1 MVKKKFSLFMAVCM
15 ILSTLVFCASPL
27 TAKAD
32 DRIKDMVEDMT
43 TQEKVAQMLMPSFRY
58 WGEGDKKEGV
68 TEINDAI
75 RATLNKYS
83 FGGVIVFAQN
93 CQNAKQTTALINSMQ
108 KANLAGGAQSA
119 LLVSIDQEGGYITR
133 LNTGTAMP
141 GNMAIGA
148 TGDTENAYRAANIIG
163 NELAVQGI
171 NVDFAPV
178 MDVNNNPANPIIG
191 VRSFSDDPDVVEKF
205 GAKYIEG
212 LHNNGVMAALKH
224 FPGHGDTNTD
234 SHTGLPT
241 IDKTY
246 DELKKM
252 ELIPFAGV
260 AKNADFIMTA
270 HIQYPKIESQTYISK
285 STGEEIYLPATL
297 SKTILTDIL
306 RNDMGFS
313 GVVVTDAMDMAAI
326 SEHFDSM
333 DSTRLAINAGTDMI
347 LMPVDLSTP
356 AGLNNLDKYIDGVV
370 EQVNNGAISAARV
383 DESVYRILKMK
394 AKYGL
399 MHDDSLNI
407 MKKSSRITPSE
418 VLAQAT
424 VGSKAHHDVEWDI
437 AVDAITAVKNDNA
450 FPITSDKKVVVLY
463 PAENQANS
471 ILYGIEKLKNSKVNV
486 NSDNIVAV
494 CTTDMAEDGILAATE
509 GADVVIMISATYS
522 ADFKNQDLA
531 NKLVAKTHESGKK
544 FILLS
549 AHLPYDVSMCPE
561 ADGIIACYCGKGMA
575 ELPTGKSDSKQY
587 NPNIPAAIYTLFGG
601 SNPTGKLPVK
611 IN

>member
-1 MVKKKFSLFMAVCM
+1 MVKKRLSLFMVVCM
-15 ILSTLVFCASPL
+15 TITSLVFSISPM
-27 TAKAD
+27 TARAEDK
-32 DRIKDMVEDMT
+32 IMDMVEGMT

-58 WGEGDKKEGV
+58 WGEGDTKEGV
-68 TEINDAI
+68 TELNDAQK
-75 RATLNKYS
+75 ATLSKYS

-93 CQNAKQTTALINSMQ
+93 CQNAKQTTALIKAMQ
-108 KANLAGGAQSA
+108 KANLDGGAESS

-148 TGDTENAYRAANIIG
+148 TGETENAYRAAYVIG
-163 NELAVQGI
+163 KELAVQGI

-191 VRSFSDDPDVVEKF
+191 VRSFSDDPEVVAQF

-234 SHTGLPT
+234 SHTGLPK

-246 DELKKM
+246 DELKQM

-270 HIQYPKIESQTYISK
+270 HIQYPKIEAQTYTSI

-306 RNDMGFS
+306 RTDIGYE
-313 GVVVTDAMDMAAI
+313 GVVITDAMDMAAI
-326 SEHFDSM
+326 AEHFDEM
-333 DSTRLAINAGTDMI
+333 DSARLAINAGADMI
-347 LMPVDLSTP
+347 LMPVDLSNP
-356 AGLNNLDKYIDGVV
+356 EGLAHLDEYIDGVV
-370 EQVNNGAISAARV
+370 AQINSGAISADRV
-383 DESVYRILKMK
+383 DESVYRIMKMK

-399 MHDDSLNI
+399 LHDDSLNV

-418 VLAQAT
+418 VLAENT
-424 VGSKAHHDVEWDI
+424 VGSKAHHEVEWGI
-437 AVDAITAVKNDNA
+437 AVDAITAVKNDDA
-450 FPITSDKKVVVLY
+450 FPVTSEKKVVVLY
-463 PAENQANS
+463 PAANQANS
-471 ILYGIEKLKNSKVNV
+471 IVYGIERLKDAKVSV
-486 NSDNIVAV
+486 NSDNIVSL
-494 CTTDMAEDGILAATE
+494 CTKDMAEENVLASTA
-509 GADVVIMISATYS
+509 GADVVIMISANYS
-522 ADFKNQDLA
+522 ADFTNQDLA
-531 NKLVAKTHESGKK
+531 NKLVAKTHENGGK

-549 AHLPYDVSMCPE
+549 AQLPYDVTMCPE
-561 ADGIIACYCGKGMA
+561 ADGIIACYCAKGMA
-575 ELPTGKSDSKQY
+575 ELPTGKPNSKQY

-601 SNPTGKLPVK
+601 SNPTGKLPVTIK
-611 IN
+611 

>member
-1 MVKKKFSLFMAVCM
+1 MVKKRLSLFMVVCM
-15 ILSTLVFCASPL
+15 TITSLVFSISPT
-27 TAKAD
+27 TARAEDK
-32 DRIKDMVEDMT
+32 IMDMVEGMT

-58 WGEGDKKEGV
+58 WGEGDTKEGV
-68 TEINDAI
+68 TELNDAQK
-75 RATLNKYS
+75 ATLSKYS

-93 CQNAKQTTALINSMQ
+93 CQNAKQTTALIKAMQ
-108 KANLAGGAQSA
+108 KANLEGGAESS

-148 TGDTENAYRAANIIG
+148 TGETENAYRAAYVIG
-163 NELAVQGI
+163 KELAVQGI

-191 VRSFSDDPDVVEKF
+191 VRSFSDDPEVVAQF

-234 SHTGLPT
+234 SHTGLPK

-246 DELKKM
+246 DELKQM

-270 HIQYPKIESQTYISK
+270 HIQYPKIEAQTYTSI

-306 RNDMGFS
+306 RTDIGYE
-313 GVVVTDAMDMAAI
+313 GVVITDAMDMAAI
-326 SEHFDSM
+326 AEHFDEM
-333 DSTRLAINAGTDMI
+333 DSARLAINAGADMI
-347 LMPVDLSTP
+347 LMPVDLSNP
-356 AGLNNLDKYIDGVV
+356 EGLAHLDEYIDGVV
-370 EQVNNGAISAARV
+370 AQINSGAISADRV
-383 DESVYRILKMK
+383 DESVYRIMKMK

-399 MHDDSLNI
+399 LHDDSLNV

-418 VLAQAT
+418 VLAENT
-424 VGSKAHHDVEWDI
+424 VGSKAHHEVEWGI
-437 AVDAITAVKNDNA
+437 AVDAITAVKNDDA
-450 FPITSDKKVVVLY
+450 FPVTSDKKVVVLY
-463 PAENQANS
+463 PAANQANS
-471 ILYGIEKLKNSKVNV
+471 IVYGIERLKDAKVSV
-486 NSDNIVAV
+486 NSDNIVSL
-494 CTTDMAEDGILAATE
+494 CTKDMAEENVLAATA
-509 GADVVIMISATYS
+509 GADVVIMISANYS
-522 ADFKNQDLA
+522 ADFTNQDLA
-531 NKLVAKTHESGKK
+531 NKLVEKTHENGGK

-549 AHLPYDVSMCPE
+549 AQLPYDVTMCPE
-561 ADGIIACYCGKGMA
+561 ADGIIACYCAKGMA
-575 ELPTGKSDSKQY
+575 ELPTGKPNSKQY

-601 SNPTGKLPVK
+601 SNPTGKLPVTIK
-611 IN
+611 

>member
-1 MVKKKFSLFMAVCM
+1 MVKKRLSLFMVVCM
-15 ILSTLVFCASPL
+15 TITSLVLSISPM
-27 TAKAD
+27 TARAEDK
-32 DRIKDMVEDMT
+32 IMDMVEGMT

-58 WGEGDKKEGV
+58 WGEGDTKEGV
-68 TEINDAI
+68 TELNDAQK
-75 RATLNKYS
+75 ATLSKYS

-93 CQNAKQTTALINSMQ
+93 CQNAKQTTALIKAMQ
-108 KANLAGGAQSA
+108 KANLDGGAESS

-148 TGDTENAYRAANIIG
+148 TGETENAYRAAYVIG
-163 NELAVQGI
+163 KELAVQGI

-191 VRSFSDDPDVVEKF
+191 VRSFSDDPEVVAQF

-234 SHTGLPT
+234 SHTGLPK

-246 DELKKM
+246 DELKQM

-270 HIQYPKIESQTYISK
+270 HIQYPKIEAQTYTSI

-306 RNDMGFS
+306 RTDIGYE
-313 GVVVTDAMDMAAI
+313 GVVITDAMDMAAI
-326 SEHFDSM
+326 AEHFDEM
-333 DSTRLAINAGTDMI
+333 DSARLAINAGADMI
-347 LMPVDLSTP
+347 LMPVDLSNP
-356 AGLNNLDKYIDGVV
+356 EGLAHLDEYIDGVV
-370 EQVNNGAISAARV
+370 SQINSGAISADRV
-383 DESVYRILKMK
+383 DESVYRIMKMK

-399 MHDDSLNI
+399 LHDDSLNV

-418 VLAQAT
+418 VLAENT
-424 VGSKAHHDVEWDI
+424 VGSKAHHEVEWGI
-437 AVDAITAVKNDNA
+437 AVDAITAVKNDDA

-463 PAENQANS
+463 PAANQANS
-471 ILYGIEKLKNSKVNV
+471 IVYGIERLKDAKVSV
-486 NSDNIVAV
+486 NSDNIVSL
-494 CTTDMAEDGILAATE
+494 CTKDMAEENVLAATA
-509 GADVVIMISATYS
+509 GADVVIMISANYS
-522 ADFKNQDLA
+522 ADFTNQDLA
-531 NKLVAKTHESGKK
+531 NKLVAKTHENGGK

-549 AHLPYDVSMCPE
+549 AQLPYDVTMCPE
-561 ADGIIACYCGKGMA
+561 ADGIIACYCAKGMA
-575 ELPTGKSDSKQY
+575 ELPTGKPNSKQY

-601 SNPTGKLPVK
+601 SNPTGKLPVTIK
-611 IN
+611 